1 MCQSFAALI
10 KDHFVFTFWVIMQCF
25 ECADSQIRRCSA
37 EDSDG
42 PRSTHGNKDQSHQEH
57 IHVWH
62 CFLSVVPSKGQ
73 AGLIGQQGISL
84 YEKGPQKAQ
93 K

>member
-1 MCQSFAALI
+1 MQTARSEDAVLRAVMLLVPFMAI
-10 KDHFVFTFWVIMQCF
+10 KIRVIRSIFMF
-25 ECADSQIRRCSA
+25 GIVSSA
-37 EDSDG
+37 
-42 PRSTHGNKDQSHQEH
+42 
-57 IHVWH
+57 
-62 CFLSVVPSKGQ
+62 VVPSKGQ